1 MTDITMTMDD
11 ASPRRRYTYPQ
22 GLVIPVLLVAAWEL
36 VFRVGGFQSD
46 SLAPPSAVAVALVRG
61 LANGEILSA
70 TRQTLSAAG
79 VGLAIAGVVGL
90 LMGICRGLF
99 WRVDYLLDVTTE
111 ALRPIPSSALIPVM
125 ILVFGFGYGLES
137 ACVAFSCT
145 WTIFILSR
153 TAVMGVEPRLLEV
166 ADVLQLSLLD
176 RTFKIIL
183 PAALPRIF
191 VAFRLAAGL
200 SLVVAVTCEVAA
212 NPIGMGFQMMSASQS
227 LRPDLTLAYL
237 VWIGFVGW
245 ALNAALV
252 AAQHRFF
259 GPAAS
264 VGMSR

>member
-1 MTDITMTMDD
+1 MTLTMEDEARATRLNF
-11 ASPRRRYTYPQ
+11 PR
-22 GLVIPVLLVAAWEL
+22 GLVIPVLLVVAWEL
-36 VFRVGGFQSD
+36 AFRIGGFQSD
-46 SLAPPSAVAVALVRG
+46 SLAPPSAVAVALARG
-61 LANGEILSA
+61 LANGEIPGA
-70 TRQTLSAAG
+70 TGQTLSAAG
-79 VGLAIAGVVGL
+79 IGLSIAGVIGL
-90 LMGICRGLF
+90 LMGIFRGLF

-145 WTIFILSR
+145 WTIFILTR
-153 TAVMGVEPRLLEV
+153 TAVMGVEPRLIEV
-166 ADVLQLSLLD
+166 ADVLQLSLWD

-200 SLVVAVTCEVAA
+200 ALVVAVTCEVAA

-264 VGMSR
+264 VGTNR